1 MKILLVDDDSLLA
14 EATAKLIQCLGGH
27 DVSITDEPVE
37 VFQKCESGNID
48 LVIMDI
54 NLPGAKWKGQLVS
67 GADLSRL
74 LKTQTTTA
82 NLPIVLVTAYAMLNE
97 QQEFMKISLADGLFA
112 KPITDFNLFLDFL
125 LQCHHNKQA

>member
-1 MKILLVDDDSLLA
+1 MKILLVDDDPLLA

-27 DVSITDEPVE
+27 EVCITDEPTE
-37 VFQKCESGNID
+37 VFQLCESGNID

-54 NLPGAKWKGQLVS
+54 NLPGARWKDQLVS

-74 LKTQTTTA
+74 LKTQTKTA

-112 KPITDFNLFLDFL
+112 KPITDFDSFLEFL
-125 LQCHHNKQA
+125 LQCQRKEA